1 MERRRQASRG
11 KIKWSGLPKRYGEG
25 GLLGFRGRDGPPGER
40 MKRGRWAR
48 GERGQGIEGRGFLLF
63 SFYKLF
69 ENWIQFCFEFEP
81 GKRVNFKN

>member
-1 MERRRQASRG
+1 
-11 KIKWSGLPKRYGEG
+11 
-25 GLLGFRGRDGPPGER
+25 

-63 SFYKLF
+63 PFYKLF

-81 GKRVNFKN
+81 GERVSFKN